1 MTAPRR
7 ILVIGAGLMGSQ
19 IGCELA
25 LAGHDV
31 VLYARDTAA
40 ARERVAA
47 ALDLAQ
53 RAGLRDTAAARGV
66 ERRLAYADSVAAGS
80 EGCDVVV
87 ESVAE
92 DIELKGRLLGV
103 AARVAPTALLGTNTS
118 SLRIT
123 DVGAAAG
130 APERTVGIHYLNPP
144 LLMPPV
150 EIVAGERT
158 SAESIDAA
166 CALVASAGKTPVVV
180 QRDVHG
186 FVWNRLQL
194 AVIREAVRLIQD
206 GVLSSEDVDTIVR
219 KGLARRW
226 RRDGPLEAMALDGPD
241 AWNELAAGLVAEL
254 SVASELPDLASFAVP
269 GEETAEEVARRDEAL
284 LQEL

>member
-1 MTAPRR
+1 VIPPRR

-19 IGCELA
+19 IGCEFA

-31 VLYARDTAA
+31 LLYARDLAA
-40 ARERVAA
+40 ARERVGA
-47 ALDLAQ
+47 ALGLAR
-53 RAGLRDTAAARGV
+53 RAGLCDTDMARGV
-66 ERRLAYADSVAAGS
+66 ERRLGYTDSVTDGS
-80 EGCDVVV
+80 DGCDVVL
-87 ESVAE
+87 ESVSE
-92 DIELKGRLLGV
+92 EIELKGRLLGT
-103 AARVAPTALLGTNTS
+103 AARVAPRALLATNTS

-150 EIVAGERT
+150 EIVAGEQT
-158 SAESIDAA
+158 SGERIDAA

-194 AVIREAVRLIQD
+194 AVIRESVRLIQD
-206 GVLSSEDVDTIVR
+206 GVLSSEDVDAIVR
-219 KGLARRW
+219 HGLARRW
-226 RRDGPLEAMALDGPD
+226 RRDGPLQTMAREGPD
-241 AWNELAAGLVAEL
+241 TWNELAASLVADL
-254 SVASELPDLASFAVP
+254 SVAPELPDLTAFAVQ
-269 GEETAEEVARRDEAL
+269 GEETAEEVRARDDAL
-284 LQEL
+284 IHEL